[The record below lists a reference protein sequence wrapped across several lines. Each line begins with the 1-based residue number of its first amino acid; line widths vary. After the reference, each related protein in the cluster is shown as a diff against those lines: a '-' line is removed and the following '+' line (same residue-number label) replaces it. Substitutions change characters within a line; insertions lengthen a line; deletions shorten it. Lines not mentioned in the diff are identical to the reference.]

1 VVVITLEVMILE
13 QVMAASL
20 VILVP
25 LIETIIFQVE
35 AAEVLPLILLFPEH
49 KVAVVVP
56 VDLMDILANKLVLV
70 AGVQVIWVE
79 AEV

>member
-1 VVVITLEVMILE
+1 MEVMTLE
-13 QVMAASL
+13 QVMVATV

-35 AAEVLPLILLFPEH
+35 VAEVPPLILLLAGT
-49 KVAVVVP
+49 KAALVAL

-70 AGVQVIWVE
+70 AEAQVIWVE